1 MSFFKNK
8 FFYVLA
14 AVLVLCLLWMANSTL
29 GRTGSLNPAA
39 GGAGVV
45 VSSLQKLVTDLQG
58 SISGFFSYFTEYHN
72 LAVENAELK
81 QRVSE
86 LEAEL
91 ENTEYYKL
99 QVESLQQMMGLTQT
113 NPDWSVVMGEV
124 IGKDVTNW
132 LSSFTIDQGSLV
144 GVKAGDSVVNSDGL
158 VGTVSEVGPTWA
170 KVSPLLQPDTAMGA
184 MVVRSREVGI
194 VEGDYTLKEQ
204 GLCRLSYLD
213 RNANVV
219 AGDRVQTSG
228 LGGKYPKGLY
238 IGTVQSV
245 EVESDGKFCHAIL
258 KPAVDYS
265 GLKEVYVIIDFSGSQ
280 EAAQ

>member
-8 FFYVLA
+8 FFYFLA
-14 AVLVLCLLWMANSTL
+14 TVLVLCLIWMASSAL
-29 GRTGSLNPAA
+29 GRNSSVGPVTG
-39 GGAGVV
+39 GVGVV
-45 VSSLQKLVTDLQG
+45 VSSLQKLVTDIQD
-58 SISGFFSYFTEYHN
+58 SVTGFFSYFTEYHD

-81 QRVSE
+81 RRVNE

-91 ENTEYYKL
+91 ENTEYYKQ
-99 QVESLQQMMGLTQT
+99 QVESLQQMMGLAQA

-132 LSSFTIDQGSLV
+132 LSSFTIDQGSLA
-144 GVKAGDSVVNSDGL
+144 GVKAGDSVVNADGF

-170 KVSPLLQPDTAMGA
+170 KVSPVLQTDTAMGA

-204 GLCRLSYLD
+204 GLCRLNYLD

-228 LGGKYPKGLY
+228 LGGKYPKGLF

-245 EVESDGKFCHAIL
+245 EVESDGKFCHAIIQ
-258 KPAVDYS
+258 PAVDYS
-265 GLKEVYVIIDFSGSQ
+265 ELKEVYVIIDFSEQQ
-280 EAAQ
+280 EAEQ